1 MGLVALAMPIAYA
14 SGSSFVQLAVAA
26 AAWAPVAVAD
36 SLGERRAARW
46 LPLASALL
54 VVVVL
59 VLMIIEPAGLKAW
72 VSATLLCG
80 WAGLAAWLGS
90 HFARRHRP
98 QQAGVVSM
106 VEQLVSN
113 SLWLGLGLSIWYPI
127 TLAFGDRLPSNL
139 ISYSV
144 AATGCLVLAW
154 RAARAGQVAT
164 ATVLPAV
171 AVSILG
177 VGLTMQWKGLGLVLY
192 QREMSIVA
200 GLVLIGWG
208 ARELLQRR
216 ADLRFWTLL
225 TIGLLVCVLMPWR
238 ELIAE
243 PIPALLGLSAVAVL
257 FTGLLWRF
265 LTEADW
271 ANNAWTRAP
280 RAARVLIFCA
290 YALIAGTARCCS
302 PMAMAVAATSI
313 WTATPRSAA
322 MSSGRRCRWR
332 WWWASSRGQ
341 VSTVPNSPAR
351 RAASGW

>member
-1 MGLVALAMPIAYA
+1 M
-14 SGSSFVQLAVAA
+14 AA

-46 LPLASALL
+46 LPLASAALI
-54 VVVVL
+54 VVVL

-243 PIPALLGLSAVAVL
+243 PIPALLGFSAVAVL

-271 ANNAWTRAP
+271 ANNASPRAP

-290 YALIAGTARCCS
+290 YALIAGTATLLLAYGDGGRGHLDLDGYAS
-302 PMAMAVAATSI
+302 IGSNVFGAAVPMAVVVGIITGAGFDR
-313 WTATPRSAA
+313 PEQPSAA
-322 MSSGRRCRWR
+322 
-332 WWWASSRGQ
+332 RG
-341 VSTVPNSPAR
+341 
-351 RAASGW
+351 